1 MEKLYTVLEA
11 AEILRV
17 RRDTV
22 YNLIKRGDLPAI
34 RMGRVVR
41 IPESAF
47 RAAGNTAAGNT
58 APEKSEPPDKRPVI
72 LKIRP

>member
-1 MEKLYTVLEA
+1 MDKLYTVLEV

-47 RAAGNTAAGNT
+47 RAAGNTA
-58 APEKSEPPDKRPVI
+58 PEKSEPPDKRPVV

>member
-1 MEKLYTVLEA
+1 MDKLYTVLEA
-11 AEILRV
+11 AEILRL

-22 YNLIKRGDLPAI
+22 YGLIKRGELPAVRI
-34 RMGRVVR
+34 GRTVR

-47 RAAGNTAAGNT
+47 RAAGNTAR
-58 APEKSEPPDKRPVI
+58 EKSEPPDKRPVI

>member
-1 MEKLYTVLEA
+1 MDKLYTVLEA
-11 AEILRV
+11 AEILRL

-22 YNLIKRGDLPAI
+22 YSLIKRGELPAV
-34 RMGRVVR
+34 RFGRTVR

-47 RAAGNTAAGNT
+47 RTTGNT

>member
-22 YNLIKRGDLPAI
+22 YGLIKRGELPAV
-34 RMGRVVR
+34 RFGRTVR

-47 RAAGNTAAGNT
+47 RATGNTAH
-58 APEKSEPPDKRPVI
+58 EKSEPPDKRPVI

>member
-1 MEKLYTVLEA
+1 MDKLYTVLEA
-11 AEILRV
+11 AEILRL

-22 YNLIKRGDLPAI
+22 YGLIKRGELPAV
-34 RMGRVVR
+34 RFGRTVR

-47 RAAGNTAAGNT
+47 RATGNTEH
-58 APEKSEPPDKRPVI
+58 EKSEPPDKRPVI